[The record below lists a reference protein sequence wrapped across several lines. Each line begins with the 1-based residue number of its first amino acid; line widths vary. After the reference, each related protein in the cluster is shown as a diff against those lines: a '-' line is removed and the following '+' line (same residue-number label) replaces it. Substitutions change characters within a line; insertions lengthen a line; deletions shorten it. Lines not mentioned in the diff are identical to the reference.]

1 MLEKLTEII
10 KTSWHNNANRIPI
23 TTVPVLI
30 VSPGHGS
37 DAICKTIASN
47 LVMEY
52 FCIMMNQMVT
62 KKDVADK
69 IDPILEYAEEYP
81 SRQVFIH
88 LDELT
93 RCSKEI
99 WRAVI
104 WTIATRSYCLNEIP
118 ENVHFICTCD
128 HRGAKLFNAYDKQF
142 VSFIEYKTSIDAF
155 IKEHDLH
162 PAILNA
168 INNFN
173 GDIFDDEAV
182 LDEHSDEFVQI
193 CSPRTLL
200 GLNEFLKKNNH
211 KLNNDSYHQVIEAFI
226 GWSAFAVLIWF
237 ELTK

>member
-1 MLEKLTEII
+1 MLELTEII
-10 KTSWHNNANRIPI
+10 KTSWDNNANRIPV

-37 DAICKTIASN
+37 GAICKTIASN
-47 LVMEY
+47 LAMEY

-81 SRQVFIH
+81 SRKVFIH

-93 RCSKEI
+93 RCCNKDI
-99 WRAVI
+99 WKAVI

-118 ENVHFICTCD
+118 KNVHFVCTCD
-128 HRGAKLFNAYDKQF
+128 HRGAELFEAYDKQF
-142 VSFIEYKTSIDAF
+142 ISLIEYKTSMDAF
-155 IKEHDLH
+155 VKEHDLH

-168 INNFN
+168 IHNFN
-173 GDIFDDEAV
+173 GNVFDDETV
-182 LDEHSDEFVQI
+182 LDENPDEFVQI

-200 GLNEFLKKNNH
+200 GLNKFLKKSNN
-211 KLNNDSYHQVIEAFI
+211 KLTNDLCRQVVEGFI
-226 GWSAFAVLIWF
+226 GWSPFASLIWF